1 MSTKRRISKSSM
13 KEKKISDDPF
23 EFSVGETVVEP
34 SIGICEIKGKT
45 RLQIDDKIEDFFIFH
60 SGTAKVMIPKSQLKK
75 RGIRK
80 PISPKEV
87 KKIYKLLS
95 DYKEVSRDVS
105 RQQYINDMNI
115 LKRGNIIEI
124 ATLLKSL
131 YTVELVTELKGK
143 EKEIFNN
150 AKRVVMDELMYV
162 TKKSK
167 AIVNNE
173 IDKALAEIS
182 KKRLKAKTRSNS

>member
-1 MSTKRRISKSSM
+1 VSTKRRISKSSM

>member
-1 MSTKRRISKSSM
+1 MVTKRKTAKNSSKG
-13 KEKKISDDPF
+13 DNDPF
-23 EFSVGETVVEP
+23 EFKVGETVVEP

-45 RLQIDDKIEDFFIFH
+45 RLQIDDKVEDFFIFH

-80 PISPKEV
+80 PICSKEV
-87 KKIYKLLS
+87 KKIFKLLS
-95 DYKEVSRDVS
+95 DYKEVNRDVS

-115 LKRGNIIEI
+115 LKRGNITEI

-131 YTVELVTELKGK
+131 FTVQLVTELKGK

-150 AKRVVMDELMYV
+150 AKRVVMDELMFV

-167 AIVNNE
+167 AAINNE

-182 KKRLKAKTRSNS
+182 KKRLKAKAKTKSSS

>member
-1 MSTKRRISKSSM
+1 VSAKRRISKSSM
-13 KEKKISDDPF
+13 KEKKILDDPF

-45 RLQIDDKIEDFFIFH
+45 RLQIDDKVEDFFIFH

-150 AKRVVMDELMYV
+150 AKRVVIDELMYV

-173 IDKALAEIS
+173 IDKSLAEIS
-182 KKRLKAKTRSNS
+182 KKRLKAKSRSNP

>member
-1 MSTKRRISKSSM
+1 M

-182 KKRLKAKTRSNS
+182 KKRLKAKTRSNP

>member
-1 MSTKRRISKSSM
+1 VSTKRRISKSSM

-182 KKRLKAKTRSNS
+182 KKRLKAKTRSNP

>member
-1 MSTKRRISKSSM
+1 MSAKRRISKSSM

-173 IDKALAEIS
+173 IDKSLAEIS